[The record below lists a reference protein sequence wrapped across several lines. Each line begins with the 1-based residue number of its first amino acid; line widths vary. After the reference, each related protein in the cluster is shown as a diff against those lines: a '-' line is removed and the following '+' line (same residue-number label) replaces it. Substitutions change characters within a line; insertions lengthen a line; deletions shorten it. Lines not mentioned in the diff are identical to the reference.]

1 MEIKK
6 LNGSQKKLLIVGVAV
21 FMVVLG
27 SVLFVKDGS
36 KGIFYNP
43 DANIKIV
50 KSEASKI
57 KFEDYKTNEFS
68 IKKPKGWKVDTLGD
82 YIHYT
87 IKIYDPNNPIYQ
99 FFLNMK
105 TEGYNKSEDAKRWQQ
120 KYYPNNICEK

>member
-57 KFEDYKTNEFS
+57 EFEDYKTNEFS
-68 IKKPKGWKVDTLGD
+68 IKKP
-82 YIHYT
+82 IR
-87 IKIYDPNNPIYQ
+87 
-99 FFLNMK
+99 FLNL
-105 TEGYNKSEDAKRWQQ
+105 KR
-120 KYYPNNICEK
+120 NNYFYKL